1 MQSISLSVRVYMNR
15 LRQGRLF
22 YKQAESCAS
31 IILCIHTKIYTF
43 QILSQL
49 YHKQVELELYT
60 MNTDE
65 DKNVITSSKKLTD
78 LHINAAQQLLQQ
90 KFEDINRLQSTLL
103 QQKKT
108 PLRETNNMI
117 QIIHVRN
124 NHWAVISWAG

>member
-1 MQSISLSVRVYMNR
+1 
-15 LRQGRLF
+15 
-22 YKQAESCAS
+22 
-31 IILCIHTKIYTF
+31 
-43 QILSQL
+43 
-49 YHKQVELELYT
+49 

-65 DKNVITSSKKLTD
+65 DKNAITSSKKLTD

-90 KFEDINRLQSTLL
+90 KFIDINRLHSTLL

-117 QIIHVRN
+117 QIINVRN